1 MLFLE
6 FEIGDDLTKIKNM
19 KYSKSQNE
27 SLEKTFRWAFKL
39 GTNLG
44 VQGTPA
50 LFDKDGNSIIWVKLL
65 SDYNISVK

>member
-1 MLFLE
+1 
-6 FEIGDDLTKIKNM
+6 M

-27 SLEKTFRWAFKL
+27 SLEKILDEHLKL